1 MALNCQ
7 KVYDRLIHYLNS
19 ELHPA
24 EYTTLEHHLAGCA
37 ACQAEYE
44 QLNNAIGLLRDL
56 PEPAP
61 PAGLVHRIRQRIAAQ
76 QQIMEFSDDVR
87 TAPWDIISLIYS
99 KLMVALKLGPRP
111 AYVNYA
117 ALFCYLMLGLFLI
130 KLTFWTGHSSSPQSP
145 VLDSTSHSD
154 VTSAQQSGE
163 RYIIWARVKKAGL
176 MDVPNRGG
184 SDQQWDENPPIL
196 RPLSSR
202 VLHYSG
208 DEATRTWPRRSWH
221 DIPD

>member
-7 KVYDRLIHYLNS
+7 KIHNRIIHYLNG

-24 EYTTLEHHLAGCA
+24 EHSTLERHLAGCA

-44 QLNNAIGLLRDL
+44 QLNNTIGLLQDL
-56 PEPAP
+56 PEPMP
-61 PAGLVHRIRQRIAAQ
+61 PTDLIHRIRRRIAAQ
-76 QQIMEFSDDVR
+76 QIMESPDDVR
-87 TAPWDIISLIYS
+87 TVPWDVISLIYS

-130 KLTFWTGHSSSPQSP
+130 KLTFWTGHSSSPQAP
-145 VLDSTSHSD
+145 VSDSASHSD
-154 VTSAQQSGE
+154 VTSEQQSGE

-176 MDVPNRGG
+176 MEVPNRGD
-184 SDQQWDENPPIL
+184 SDQQWGENPPIL